1 MKRLILFLFLAIG
14 FAFVSAQTV
23 AFPRM
28 VDGDTYQYVPTDYTL
43 SGTTAR
49 VFVFTAP
56 QHTPTTQ
63 DYVIKLDSVA
73 GGKQNVVVVFA
84 GQKSAI
90 KGDWTTI
97 ATATWKMTTKDTVII
112 LSNATNN
119 RYRNY
124 RTTVTAAGAGTRK
137 VTDQELKLYRE

>member
-1 MKRLILFLFLAIG
+1 MKRIILFLFLAIG

-23 AFPRM
+23 TFPRM

-49 VFVFTAP
+49 VFVFTSP

-73 GGKQNVVVVFA
+73 GGKQNVVVVLY
-84 GQKSAI
+84 GGKSAI
-90 KGDWTTI
+90 KGDYTSI
-97 ATATWKMTTKDTVII
+97 ATKTWYMTSTDTVIVI
-112 LSNATNN
+112 SNATAN
-119 RYRNY
+119 RYRY
-124 RTTVTAAGAGTRK
+124 YKATVTAAGAGTRK